1 MSLKQKP
8 DQNLL
13 LKIVD
18 QIQVISIPACDALMK
33 PISDL
38 GIDSLH
44 LISLSVAFE
53 DSCKLKIDIDNLTDQ
68 STLGDLL
75 NNLKPL

>member
-1 MSLKQKP
+1 MTPTEIHSFE
-8 DQNLL
+8 NL

-18 QIQVISIPACDALMK
+18 QAKVINLPAIDALPMTML
-33 PISDL
+33 DL
-38 GIDSLH
+38 GMDSLH

-68 STLGDLL
+68 STLAELL
-75 NNLKPL
+75 NNLKLL